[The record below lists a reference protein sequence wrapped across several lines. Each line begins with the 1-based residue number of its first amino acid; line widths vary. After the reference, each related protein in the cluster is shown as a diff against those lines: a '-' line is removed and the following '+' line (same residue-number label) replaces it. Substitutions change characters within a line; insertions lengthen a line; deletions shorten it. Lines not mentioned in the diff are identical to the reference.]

1 MARLR
6 RARTRPDDAVWDIA
20 VRLLDD
26 RDLRHRHPQHRSS
39 VAVAAGSHV
48 HVLRLRD
55 LHRRRGRHAPQRSPV
70 SDGGFRSDARHAAAG
85 DRDRHSR
92 RGSRCRAVSGLF
104 RLHQFPSRLRQLPH
118 ALDDA
123 DCFPLR
129 GDPDFRSADRAV
141 HRRAA
146 RQRHPQR
153 LRPPRAARR
162 AGAHHAD
169 RPDCE
174 GGALVSAPL
183 ILALMTVLFLVFG
196 YMGVPVA
203 FSLMAGV
210 LVGAMFTDVSMPA
223 IIQKMFDG
231 VDNEALLAI
240 PFFLLVG
247 ELMSSA
253 NVVMRVANLALALV
267 GHIRGGLS
275 QVVTVF
281 SMMFSEMSGSTTADV
296 AVISRALGG
305 PMKRESYDPPFIPA
319 IIAAASTIAALVPP
333 SITAVVYF
341 AVGNVSIAGL
351 FMAGVVPG
359 LMIGFGLMIYCYFFG
374 PPGTRKPRAS
384 MRQVMFATGDAALPL
399 MIPVILL
406 GGILTG
412 WFTPTEAGVVAV
424 IWIIAVVIPALNRG
438 HFRKIPYDFCL
449 AGLIFSLPLIT
460 IGAANAFGWMLA
472 YLRGAIVIADWITS
486 IAGNDPQYMML
497 LLVLLFTVIGDFIE
511 PVPTIIIFMPLVN
524 TLTQAGDINGVH
536 MGVVLI
542 ATLAFGLITP
552 PYGLVLL
559 MASKFVGVSFGK
571 ALRAAL
577 PIYVVFLVTI
587 AFAIYFPKAVLWLPK
602 QVNPASVG
610 CFKNP
615 SGPGYIWPP

>member
-1 MARLR
+1 
-6 RARTRPDDAVWDIA
+6 
-20 VRLLDD
+20 
-26 RDLRHRHPQHRSS
+26 
-39 VAVAAGSHV
+39 
-48 HVLRLRD
+48 
-55 LHRRRGRHAPQRSPV
+55 
-70 SDGGFRSDARHAAAG
+70 
-85 DRDRHSR
+85 
-92 RGSRCRAVSGLF
+92 
-104 RLHQFPSRLRQLPH
+104 
-118 ALDDA
+118 
-123 DCFPLR
+123 
-129 GDPDFRSADRAV
+129 
-141 HRRAA
+141 
-146 RQRHPQR
+146 
-153 LRPPRAARR
+153 
-162 AGAHHAD
+162 
-169 RPDCE
+169 
-174 GGALVSAPL
+174 
-183 ILALMTVLFLVFG
+183 
-196 YMGVPVA
+196 
-203 FSLMAGV
+203 MAGV
-210 LVGAMFTDVSMPA
+210 FVGALLSDVSLAA

-231 VDNEALLAI
+231 VDSEALLAI

-253 NVVMRVANLALALV
+253 NVVVRVANLSLALV

-281 SMMFSEMSGSTTADV
+281 SMLFSEMSGSTTADV

-305 PMKRESYDPPFIPA
+305 PMKKEGYDPAFIAA

-333 SITAVVYF
+333 SITAVVYG
-341 AVGNVSIAGL
+341 AVGSVSIAGL

-359 LMIGFGLMIYCYFFG
+359 LMIGFGLMIYCFFFG
-374 PPGTRKPRAS
+374 PPGRRMARAPFGEVALAA
-384 MRQVMFATGDAALPL
+384 RDAALPM

-424 IWIIAVVIPALNRG
+424 VWIIAVIIPALNRG
-438 HFRKIPYDFCL
+438 HLWALPYDFCV

-472 YLRGAIVIADWITS
+472 YMRGAIVIADWITS
-486 IAGNDPQYMML
+486 IAGNDPHLIML
-497 LLVLLFTVIGDFIE
+497 LLVVLFTIIGDFIE

-524 TLTQAGDINGVH
+524 TLTQVGDINPVH

-559 MASKFVGVSFGK
+559 MASKFVGVRFSH

-587 AFAIYFPKAVLWLPK
+587 AFTIYFPSVVLWLPK
-602 QVNPASVG
+602 QVIPASVG
-610 CFKNP
+610 CFKAP
-615 SGPGYIWPP
+615 DGPGYICPK